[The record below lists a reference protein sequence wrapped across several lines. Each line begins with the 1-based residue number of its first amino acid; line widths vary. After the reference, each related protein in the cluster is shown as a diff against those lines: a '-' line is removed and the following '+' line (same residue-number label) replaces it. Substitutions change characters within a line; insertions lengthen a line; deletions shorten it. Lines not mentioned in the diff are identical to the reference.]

1 MDPSRR
7 RLRWDLG
14 LGREIGLSFWGMVL
28 LEAAFGAYM
37 GIWPLWIE
45 RLGAPITIVGFVLGS
60 SGVIRLLFLYPSAA
74 LADRFNIRRLIVVAR
89 CGALVGLLSASV
101 AQHWTHLA
109 LMVVGSAIG
118 ELAFPLIQTH
128 VAANADGNRIR
139 AFSLVFTVGPSVAL
153 AVSPLLSG
161 ALIAVWGLRSAFLL
175 AATFTACSIA
185 CFARLKPA
193 PREHATESS
202 EPASSYSGAIADS
215 AVRRILIL
223 QGSTVFVL
231 ALGTSLIPTF
241 LEDVRGM
248 SASRIATLG
257 ALAAVGSTVFG
268 IVVARATRLQAAPF
282 YGIAIAVTATSIGF
296 SLFLSTSYLPL
307 VGLAFILR
315 GGLFSAWAMCS
326 AAIGVA
332 ASERHRARSFAL
344 GEMVAGTS
352 FSIAPMVAG
361 GLFSIEN
368 RLPLFFATI
377 GGLALVPVLFLAQR
391 AAFARP
397 HSGEVAGASIPS
409 DHSLE
414 APIPL

>member
-1 MDPSRR
+1 
-7 RLRWDLG
+7 
-14 LGREIGLSFWGMVL
+14 L

-45 RLGAPITIVGFVLGS
+45 RLGAPITVVGFVLGS
-60 SGVIRLLFLYPSAA
+60 SGVIRLLFLIPSAA
-74 LADRFNIRRLIVVAR
+74 LADRFNIRHLIVVAR
-89 CGALVGLLSASV
+89 CSAFVGLLGAAV

-109 LMVVGSAIG
+109 LMVLGSAIG

-128 VAANADGNRIR
+128 VAANAAGNRIR

-153 AVSPLLSG
+153 ALSPLLSG
-161 ALIAVWGLRSAFLL
+161 ALIAVWGLRAAFLL
-175 AATFTACSIA
+175 AAAFTCCSIF
-185 CFARLKPA
+185 CFARLTPGSGKRLADPA
-193 PREHATESS
+193 
-202 EPASSYSGAIADS
+202 EPASSYSGAVADP

-268 IVVARATRLQAAPF
+268 IVVARASRLQAAPF
-282 YGIAIAVTATSIGF
+282 HGVAIAVTATCLGF
-296 SLFLSTSYLPL
+296 TLFLSTSLLPL

-344 GEMVAGTS
+344 GEMVAGTAM
-352 FSIAPMVAG
+352 SIAPMTAG
-361 GLFSIEN
+361 WLFSVED
-368 RLPLFFATI
+368 RFPLLFATV
-377 GGLALVPVLFLAQR
+377 GGLALLPVLLLAQR
-391 AAFARP
+391 AASARS
-397 HSGEVAGASIPS
+397 HSEVEASTTVSPE
-409 DHSLE
+409 HSVE
-414 APIPL
+414 APLPL

>member
-37 GIWPLWIE
+37 GVWPLWIE
-45 RLGAPITIVGFVLGS
+45 RLGAPITVVGFVLGS
-60 SGVIRLLFLYPSAA
+60 SGVIRLLFLLPAAA
-74 LADRFNIRRLIVVAR
+74 LADRFNIRTLVVVAR
-89 CGALVGLLSASV
+89 FGALVGLLGASI

-109 LMVVGSAIG
+109 LMVLGSAIG

-128 VAANADGNRIR
+128 VAANAVGNRIR
-139 AFSLVFTVGPSVAL
+139 AFTLVFTVGPSVAL
-153 AVSPLLSG
+153 ALSPLLSG
-161 ALIAVWGLRSAFLL
+161 ALIAIWGLRAAFLL
-175 AATFTACSIA
+175 AAMFTFCSIL
-185 CFARLKPA
+185 CFARLRSGRGAHPA
-193 PREHATESS
+193 GSDV
-202 EPASSYSGAIADS
+202 PASSYSGAIADT

-223 QGSTVFVL
+223 QGTTIFVL

-257 ALAAVGSTVFG
+257 ALAALGSTVFG
-268 IVVARATRLQAAPF
+268 IIVARATRLQAAPF
-282 YGIAIAVTATSIGF
+282 YGVAIAVTATCIAF
-296 SLFLSTSYLPL
+296 ALFLSSSYLPL
-307 VGLAFILR
+307 IGLAFILR

-352 FSIAPMVAG
+352 FSIAPMLAG
-361 GLFSIEN
+361 ALFSVED
-368 RLPLFFATI
+368 RLPLLIATI
-377 GGLALVPVLFLAQR
+377 GGLVLVPALVLSQR
-391 AAFARP
+391 AASARS
-397 HSGEVAGASIPS
+397 HSGADTSTPIASEQPV
-409 DHSLE
+409 E

>member
-7 RLRWDLG
+7 RLGWDLG
-14 LGREIGLSFWGMVL
+14 LGREIGLAFWGMVL

-45 RLGAPITIVGFVLGS
+45 RLGAPITVVGLVLGS
-60 SGVIRLLFLYPSAA
+60 SGVIRLVFLFPSAA
-74 LADRFNIRRLIVVAR
+74 LADRFDVRYLIVVAR
-89 CGALVGLLSASV
+89 CSALVGLLGAAV

-109 LMVVGSAIG
+109 LMVLGSAIG

-128 VAANADGNRIR
+128 VAANAAGNRIR

-153 AVSPLLSG
+153 ALSPLLSG
-161 ALIAVWGLRSAFLL
+161 ALIALWGLRAAFLL
-175 AATFTACSIA
+175 AATFTCCSIL
-185 CFARLKPA
+185 CFARLTPGTGKRPA
-193 PREHATESS
+193 ESA
-202 EPASSYSGAIADS
+202 EPASSYSGAVADA

-257 ALAAVGSTVFG
+257 ALAAVGSTIFG
-268 IVVARATRLQAAPF
+268 LVVARATRLQAAPF
-282 YGIAIAVTATSIGF
+282 HGVAIAVTATCVGF
-296 SLFLSTSYLPL
+296 ALFLSTSFMPL

-332 ASERHRARSFAL
+332 ACERHRARSFAL
-344 GEMVAGTS
+344 GEMVAGTAM
-352 FSIAPMVAG
+352 SIAPMMAG
-361 GLFSIEN
+361 WLFSVEN
-368 RLPLFFATI
+368 RFPLLFATF
-377 GGLALVPVLFLAQR
+377 GGLALLPILLLAQR
-391 AAFARP
+391 AASAWP
-397 HSGEVAGASIPS
+397 NSDPESSTGVPPEHSV
-409 DHSLE
+409 E
-414 APIPL
+414 APLPL

>member
-14 LGREIGLSFWGMVL
+14 LGREVGLSFWGMVL

-37 GIWPLWIE
+37 GVWPLWIE

-60 SGVIRLLFLYPSAA
+60 SGVIRLLFLVPSAA
-74 LADRFNIRRLIVVAR
+74 LADRFNIRHLIIVAR
-89 CGALVGLLSASV
+89 CGAFIGLLGASI

-128 VAANADGNRIR
+128 VAANAAGNRIR

-153 AVSPLLSG
+153 AISPLLSG
-161 ALIAVWGLRSAFLL
+161 ALIALWGLRAAFLL
-175 AATFTACSIA
+175 AAAFTACSIL
-185 CFARLKPA
+185 CFARLRPVA
-193 PREHATESS
+193 RDRSLPST

-223 QGSTVFVL
+223 QASTVFVL

-268 IVVARATRLQAAPF
+268 IVVARATRLQVAPF
-282 YGIAIAVTATSIGF
+282 YGIAIAVTATCIGF
-296 SLFLSTSYLPL
+296 ALFLSTSLLPFI
-307 VGLAFILR
+307 GLAFILR

-352 FSIAPMVAG
+352 FSIAPMLAG
-361 GLFSIEN
+361 ALFSIEA
-368 RLPLFFATI
+368 RLPLLVATL
-377 GGLALVPVLFLAQR
+377 GGLVLLPILLLAQR

-397 HSGEVAGASIPS
+397 HSDVDSPAPATTEHPVEASIP
-409 DHSLE
+409 L
-414 APIPL
+414 